1 MKVVVLKN
9 LSWDTSRGAVVEA
22 LKRMGQRSDWFLRVI
37 EEHRNHVLFLLN
49 GTLCCVLL
57 VPGSGYIDADRRPP
71 HLLLHV
77 NEDVD
82 PKEAQ
87 FSAAMQDEVRS
98 IRNAAAWFCLKEDR
112 ISKIDMELGLVLEEE
127 NVI

>member
-1 MKVVVLKN
+1 MKVVVLKD
-9 LSWDTSRGAVVEA
+9 LPWDTSRGDVVET
-22 LKRMGQRSDWFLRVI
+22 LRRMTKEETYKVI
-37 EEHRNHVLFLLN
+37 EDTRNHVLFLLN
-49 GTLCCVLL
+49 GFIGCILT
-57 VPGSGYIDADRRPP
+57 VPGAGYIDADRRPP

-112 ISKIDMELGLVLEEE
+112 ISKIEMELGLVLKEE